1 MTLTNSPVFAVCML
15 TAGLAAG
22 MVWYALR
29 LKKNSLP
36 VRAALIAAAAGSVLA
51 LLLAKLGYLLHDLGA
66 NLTEG
71 YFDEITELLPEK
83 LSFVGGAL
91 GITAGVALGA
101 RLSGFRAKKALDL
114 FAAPGCVFLCL
125 ARLAEAGM
133 ETIGVGNEVEA
144 DWLKFFPLAIGD
156 GWGGASLSV
165 FVLEAA
171 WALVCLVPALR
182 TKQVR
187 DRTAVWLLGAQMGF
201 ETLLQYPYIRSFMTS
216 FVSLE
221 QVLCAVLLLGIV
233 VPRCIRG
240 RKWLPLAAVLLL
252 AGASVFFQFYRDNK
266 IEFLFEE
273 GWEWALDHAST
284 ISLIAF
290 GLVSIGLAADGFAA
304 AASSRAVAPG
314 VKAPVSAAR
323 AMAVRPE
330 ASPSP
335 GRLALK

>member
-1 MTLTNSPVFAVCML
+1 
-15 TAGLAAG
+15 
-22 MVWYALR
+22 
-29 LKKNSLP
+29 
-36 VRAALIAAAAGSVLA
+36 
-51 LLLAKLGYLLHDLGA
+51 
-66 NLTEG
+66 
-71 YFDEITELLPEK
+71 
-83 LSFVGGAL
+83 
-91 GITAGVALGA
+91 
-101 RLSGFRAKKALDL
+101 
-114 FAAPGCVFLCL
+114 
-125 ARLAEAGM
+125 M

-187 DRTAVWLLGAQMGF
+187 DGNVFIRTAVWLLGAQMGF

-273 GWEWALDHAST
+273 GWEWALENAETIASAAYL
-284 ISLIAF
+284 LIGA
-290 GLVSIGLAADGFAA
+290 GMVWAGD
-304 AASSRAVAPG
+304 RAVRETG
-314 VKAPVSAAR
+314 
-323 AMAVRPE
+323 M
-330 ASPSP
+330 
-335 GRLALK
+335 

>member
-29 LKKNSLP
+29 LKKNGLP

-187 DRTAVWLLGAQMGF
+187 DGNVFIRTAVWLLGAQMGF

-273 GWEWALDHAST
+273 GWEWALENAETIASAAYL
-284 ISLIAF
+284 LIGA
-290 GLVSIGLAADGFAA
+290 GMVWAGD
-304 AASSRAVAPG
+304 RAVRETG
-314 VKAPVSAAR
+314 
-323 AMAVRPE
+323 M
-330 ASPSP
+330 
-335 GRLALK
+335 